1 MDLMAVIALLAGGLI
16 LLVWGADRFID
27 ASSKIALQLG
37 VSELVIGLTL
47 IAFGTSAPEVS
58 VAIASVL
65 NQNANIATGT
75 IVGSNIANI
84 GLVFGISMFAFV
96 GSKGLS
102 KTPLVCFALSVVWL
116 FITLQDLNI
125 NVFESIGFIVILL
138 LFLYGLYQE
147 SESSESSKKEFE
159 AKEIFFALVSLTALI
174 IGAQVTVENAE
185 KLALLFG
192 ISETVIGLT
201 IIAVGTSLPELAASL
216 AALYK
221 QKGQM
226 IVGNIIG
233 SNVFNIV
240 TVMPII
246 GFGIQASI
254 DPQIIANDIWYLIVL
269 SALFLMIAALQ
280 TKISASML
288 KVGGTLLIGIYSF
301 FVFSIFFG
309 L

>member
-1 MDLMAVIALLAGGLI
+1 MAVIALLAGGLI

-102 KTPLVCFALSVVWL
+102 KTPLVCFALCVIWL
-116 FITLQDLNI
+116 FIALQDLNI

>member
-1 MDLMAVIALLAGGLI
+1 MAVIALLAGGLI

-116 FITLQDLNI
+116 FIALQDLNI

-240 TVMPII
+240 TVMPMI

>member
-1 MDLMAVIALLAGGLI
+1 MAVIALLAGGLI

-116 FITLQDLNI
+116 FIALQDLNI

-269 SALFLMIAALQ
+269 SALFLMVAALQ

>member
-1 MDLMAVIALLAGGLI
+1 MAVIALLAGGLI

-96 GSKGLS
+96 GSKGIS

-116 FITLQDLNI
+116 FIALQDLNI

-246 GFGIQASI
+246 GFGIQTSI

-288 KVGGTLLIGIYSF
+288 KTGGTLLIGIYSF

>member
-1 MDLMAVIALLAGGLI
+1 MAVIALLAGGLI

-116 FITLQDLNI
+116 FIALQDLNI
-125 NVFESIGFIVILL
+125 NLFESIGFIVILL

>member
-1 MDLMAVIALLAGGLI
+1 MAVIALLAGGLI

-116 FITLQDLNI
+116 FIALQDLNI

-138 LFLYGLYQE
+138 LFLYGLHQE

-280 TKISASML
+280 TKISAGML

>member
-1 MDLMAVIALLAGGLI
+1 MAVIALLAGGLI

-116 FITLQDLNI
+116 FIALQDLNI

-192 ISETVIGLT
+192 ISETIIGLT

-269 SALFLMIAALQ
+269 SAIFLMIAALQ

>member
-1 MDLMAVIALLAGGLI
+1 MAVIVLLAGGLI

-27 ASSKIALQLG
+27 ASSKIAIQLG

-58 VAIASVL
+58 VGIASVL

-116 FITLQDLNI
+116 FIALQDLNI
-125 NVFESIGFIVILL
+125 NVFESIGFIVIFLI
-138 LFLYGLYQE
+138 FLYGLYQE
-147 SESSESSKKEFE
+147 SESSETIKKEFE

-192 ISETVIGLT
+192 ISETIIGLT

-254 DPQIIANDIWYLIVL
+254 DPQIANDIWYLIVL

-301 FVFSIFFG
+301 FVFSISFG

>member
-116 FITLQDLNI
+116 FVALQDLNI
-125 NVFESIGFIVILL
+125 NIFESIGFIVILL

>member
-75 IVGSNIANI
+75 VVGSNIANI

-116 FITLQDLNI
+116 FIALQDLNI

>member
-102 KTPLVCFALSVVWL
+102 RTPLVCFALSVVWL
-116 FITLQDLNI
+116 FIALQDLNI

-138 LFLYGLYQE
+138 LFLYGLYKE
-147 SESSESSKKEFE
+147 SDSSESSKKEFE

-269 SALFLMIAALQ
+269 SILFLMVAALQ

-288 KVGGTLLIGIYSF
+288 KVGGSLLIGIYSF
-301 FVFSIFFG
+301 FVFSIFFD

>member
-1 MDLMAVIALLAGGLI
+1 MTVIALLAGGLI

-116 FITLQDLNI
+116 FIALQDLNI

-192 ISETVIGLT
+192 ISETVISLT

-226 IVGNIIG
+226 VIGNIIG

-240 TVMPII
+240 TVMPMI

-254 DPQIIANDIWYLIVL
+254 DPQIITNDIWYLIIL
-269 SALFLMIAALQ
+269 SSIFLIVAALQ
-280 TKISASML
+280 TKISANML
-288 KVGGTLLIGIYSF
+288 KAGGALLIAIYSF
-301 FVFSIFFG
+301 FIFSIFFG

>member
-1 MDLMAVIALLAGGLI
+1 MAVIALLAGGLI

-102 KTPLVCFALSVVWL
+102 KTPLICFALSVVWL
-116 FITLQDLNI
+116 FIALQDLNI

-138 LFLYGLYQE
+138 LFLYGLYKE
-147 SESSESSKKEFE
+147 SDSSESSKKEFE

>member
-1 MDLMAVIALLAGGLI
+1 MAVIALLAGGLI

-116 FITLQDLNI
+116 FIALQDLNI

-192 ISETVIGLT
+192 ISETIIGLT

>member
-1 MDLMAVIALLAGGLI
+1 MDLIAVIALLAGGLI

-116 FITLQDLNI
+116 FIALQDLNI

>member
-1 MDLMAVIALLAGGLI
+1 MAVIALLAGGLI

-27 ASSKIALQLG
+27 ASSKIAIQLG

-116 FITLQDLNI
+116 FIALQDLNI

>member
-1 MDLMAVIALLAGGLI
+1 MAVIALLAGGLI

-116 FITLQDLNI
+116 FIALQDLNI

-254 DPQIIANDIWYLIVL
+254 DPQIIANDIWYLFVL
-269 SALFLMIAALQ
+269 SALFLMVAALQ
-280 TKISASML
+280 TKIC
-288 KVGGTLLIGIYSF
+288 LLYTSDAADE
-301 FVFSIFFG
+301 
-309 L
+309 

>member
-1 MDLMAVIALLAGGLI
+1 MAVIALLAGGLI

-116 FITLQDLNI
+116 FIALQDLNI
-125 NVFESIGFIVILL
+125 NVFESIGFIVIFL

-269 SALFLMIAALQ
+269 SALFLMITALQ

>member
-1 MDLMAVIALLAGGLI
+1 MAVIALLAGGLI

-116 FITLQDLNI
+116 FIALQDLNI
-125 NVFESIGFIVILL
+125 NVFESICFIVILL

-254 DPQIIANDIWYLIVL
+254 DPQIIANDIWYLIFL
-269 SALFLMIAALQ
+269 SVLFLVIAALQ

>member
-1 MDLMAVIALLAGGLI
+1 MAVIALLAGGLI

-116 FITLQDLNI
+116 FIALQDLNI

-147 SESSESSKKEFE
+147 SETSESSKKEFE

-192 ISETVIGLT
+192 ISETIIGLT

-269 SALFLMIAALQ
+269 SALFLMVAALQ

>member
-1 MDLMAVIALLAGGLI
+1 MAAITLLAGGLI

-116 FITLQDLNI
+116 FIALQDLNI

>member
-1 MDLMAVIALLAGGLI
+1 MAVIALLAGGLI

-116 FITLQDLNI
+116 FIALQDLNI

-192 ISETVIGLT
+192 ISETIIGLT

-254 DPQIIANDIWYLIVL
+254 DPQIIANDIWYLFVL
-269 SALFLMIAALQ
+269 SALFLMVAALQ

-288 KVGGTLLIGIYSF
+288 KVGGALLICIYSF

>member
-1 MDLMAVIALLAGGLI
+1 MAVIALLAGGLI

-116 FITLQDLNI
+116 FVALQDLNI
-125 NVFESIGFIVILL
+125 NIFESIGFIVILL

>member
-1 MDLMAVIALLAGGLI
+1 MAVIALLAGGLI

-96 GSKGLS
+96 GSKGVS

-116 FITLQDLNI
+116 FIALQDLNI
-125 NVFESIGFIVILL
+125 NILESIGFIVILL

-147 SESSESSKKEFE
+147 SESSETAKKEFE

-240 TVMPII
+240 TVIPII

-269 SALFLMIAALQ
+269 SILFLMVAALQ

-288 KVGGTLLIGIYSF
+288 KVGGSLLIGIYSF

>member
-1 MDLMAVIALLAGGLI
+1 MAVIALLAGGLI

-84 GLVFGISMFAFV
+84 GLVFGISMFAFA

-102 KTPLVCFALSVVWL
+102 KTPLICFALSVVWL
-116 FITLQDLNI
+116 FIALQDLNI

-138 LFLYGLYQE
+138 LFLYWLYQE

>member
-47 IAFGTSAPEVS
+47 IALGTSAPEVS

-116 FITLQDLNI
+116 FIALQDLNI

>member
-1 MDLMAVIALLAGGLI
+1 MAVIALLAGGLI

-116 FITLQDLNI
+116 FIALQDLNI

-138 LFLYGLYQE
+138 LFLYGLYKE
-147 SESSESSKKEFE
+147 SDSSESSKKEFE

-288 KVGGTLLIGIYSF
+288 KVVGTLLIGIYSF

>member
-1 MDLMAVIALLAGGLI
+1 MVAIALLAGGLI

-47 IAFGTSAPEVS
+47 VAFGTSAPEVS
-58 VAIASVL
+58 VAIASVI

-84 GLVFGISMFAFV
+84 GLVFGVSMFGFV

-102 KTPLVCFALSVVWL
+102 KIPLLCFALSVVWL
-116 FITLQDLNI
+116 FITLQDLRI
-125 NVFESIGFIVILL
+125 DFVESIGFIVILVI
-138 LFLYGLYQE
+138 FLYGLYQE
-147 SESSESSKKEFE
+147 STASKNSAQEFE
-159 AKEIFFALVSLTALI
+159 GKEILFALVSLIALI
-174 IGAQVTVENAE
+174 FGAQLTVENAE

-192 ISETVIGLT
+192 ISETIIGLT
-201 IIAVGTSLPELAASL
+201 IIAVGTSLPELAASI

-226 IVGNIIG
+226 IIGNIIG

-254 DPQIIANDIWYLIVL
+254 DQQIIANDIWYLIALSVL
-269 SALFLMIAALQ
+269 FFIIATLQ
-280 TKISASML
+280 TKISNSML
-288 KVGGTLLIGIYSF
+288 RLIGALLIAIYSF
-301 FVFSIFFG
+301 FVINIFFG

>member
-1 MDLMAVIALLAGGLI
+1 MAVIALLAGGLI

-116 FITLQDLNI
+116 FIALQDLNI

-269 SALFLMIAALQ
+269 SALYLMIAALQ

>member
-1 MDLMAVIALLAGGLI
+1 MDLVAVIALLAGGLV

-27 ASSKIALQLG
+27 ACSKIALQLG

-96 GSKGLS
+96 GSKGLN

-116 FITLQDLNI
+116 FIALQDLNI
-125 NVFESIGFIVILL
+125 NVFESIGFIGILS
-138 LFLYGLYQE
+138 LFLYGLYEE
-147 SESSESSKKEFE
+147 SASSETTKKEFE

-174 IGAQVTVENAE
+174 IGAQVTIENAE
-185 KLALLFG
+185 KLALLFE

-269 SALFLMIAALQ
+269 SALLLMIAALQ
-280 TKISASML
+280 TKISAGML

>member
-1 MDLMAVIALLAGGLI
+1 MAVIALLAGGLI

-96 GSKGLS
+96 GSKGIS

-116 FITLQDLNI
+116 FIALQDLNI

-138 LFLYGLYQE
+138 LFLYGLYKE
-147 SESSESSKKEFE
+147 SDSSESSKKEFE

-269 SALFLMIAALQ
+269 SILFLMVAALQ

>member
-1 MDLMAVIALLAGGLI
+1 
-16 LLVWGADRFID
+16 
-27 ASSKIALQLG
+27 
-37 VSELVIGLTL
+37 
-47 IAFGTSAPEVS
+47 
-58 VAIASVL
+58 VL

-116 FITLQDLNI
+116 FIALQDLNI

-288 KVGGTLLIGIYSF
+288 KVGGALLIGIYSF

>member
-116 FITLQDLNI
+116 FIALQDLNI

-288 KVGGTLLIGIYSF
+288 KVGGTLLISIYSF

>member
-75 IVGSNIANI
+75 VVGSNIANI

-96 GSKGLS
+96 GSKGLN
-102 KTPLVCFALSVVWL
+102 KTPLVCFALSVAWI
-116 FITLQDLNI
+116 FFALQDLKI
-125 NVFESIGFIVILL
+125 DLLESIGFIGILS
-138 LFLYGLYQE
+138 LFLYVLYEE
-147 SESSESSKKEFE
+147 SASSETTKKEFE

-192 ISETVIGLT
+192 ISETVISLT

-226 IVGNIIG
+226 VIGNIIG

-240 TVMPII
+240 TVMPMI

-254 DPQIIANDIWYLIVL
+254 DPQIITNDIWYLIIL
-269 SALFLMIAALQ
+269 SSIFLIIAALQ
-280 TKISASML
+280 TKISANML
-288 KVGGTLLIGIYSF
+288 KAGGALLIAIYSF
-301 FVFSIFFG
+301 FIFSIFFS

>member
-75 IVGSNIANI
+75 VVGSNIANI
-84 GLVFGISMFAFV
+84 GLVFGVSMFAFV
-96 GSKGLS
+96 GSKGLN
-102 KTPLVCFALSVVWL
+102 KTPLVCFALSVAWI
-116 FITLQDLNI
+116 FFALQDLKI
-125 NVFESIGFIVILL
+125 DLLESIGFIGILI
-138 LFLYGLYQE
+138 LFLYGLYEE
-147 SESSESSKKEFE
+147 SASSETTKKEFE

-192 ISETVIGLT
+192 ISETVISLT

-226 IVGNIIG
+226 VIGNIIG

-240 TVMPII
+240 TVMPMI

-254 DPQIIANDIWYLIVL
+254 DPQIITNDIWYLIIL
-269 SALFLMIAALQ
+269 SSIFLIIAALQ
-280 TKISASML
+280 TKISANML
-288 KVGGTLLIGIYSF
+288 KAGGALLIAIYSF
-301 FVFSIFFG
+301 FIFSIFFG

>member
-116 FITLQDLNI
+116 FIALQDLTI

-138 LFLYGLYQE
+138 LFLYGLYHE

-192 ISETVIGLT
+192 ISETIIGLT

>member
-1 MDLMAVIALLAGGLI
+1 MVAIALLAGGLI

-47 IAFGTSAPEVS
+47 VAFGTSAPEVS
-58 VAIASVL
+58 VAIASVI

-84 GLVFGISMFAFV
+84 GLVFGVSMFGFV

-102 KTPLVCFALSVVWL
+102 KIPLLCFALSVVWL
-116 FITLQDLNI
+116 FITLQDLRLDF
-125 NVFESIGFIVILL
+125 VESIGFIVILVI
-138 LFLYGLYQE
+138 FLYGLYQE
-147 SESSESSKKEFE
+147 STASKNSAQEFE
-159 AKEIFFALVSLTALI
+159 GKEILFALVSLIALI
-174 IGAQVTVENAE
+174 FGAQLTVENAE

-192 ISETVIGLT
+192 ISETIIGLT
-201 IIAVGTSLPELAASL
+201 IIAVGTSLPELAASI

-226 IVGNIIG
+226 IIGNIIG

-246 GFGIQASI
+246 GFGIQTSI
-254 DPQIIANDIWYLIVL
+254 DQQIIANDIWYLIAL
-269 SALFLMIAALQ
+269 SILFFIIATLQ
-280 TKISASML
+280 AKISISMFRL
-288 KVGGTLLIGIYSF
+288 IGALLIAIYSF
-301 FVFSIFFG
+301 FVINIFFG

>member
-116 FITLQDLNI
+116 FIALQDLNI

-192 ISETVIGLT
+192 ISETIIGLT

>member
-1 MDLMAVIALLAGGLI
+1 MAVIALLTGGLI

-116 FITLQDLNI
+116 FIALQDLNI

-192 ISETVIGLT
+192 ISETIIGLT

>member
-1 MDLMAVIALLAGGLI
+1 MAVIALLAGGLI

-116 FITLQDLNI
+116 FIALQDLNI

-288 KVGGTLLIGIYSF
+288 KVGGTLLIGIYGF